1 MAKVKVGKGQW
12 TIRQILDALEPT
24 GMTVFAIQ
32 EVVRKQDDSRTE
44 IGYNILIRAE
54 KNPPC

>member
-32 EVVRKQDDSRTE
+32 EVTRKREDHSTE